1 MDVYRISIIIL
12 KRYLDYWIT
21 SQFLL
26 HLCNYNQLLR
36 LKKKS
41 EKRQILRLK
50 LIASLFDL
58 TASLVHACCPRLEV
72 ISSRVVTSFT
82 VRSQT
87 WQMSWAIIVSVLTG
101 HEKDNS
107 ERKLFYYVYTVD
119 GVACDH
125 LMACLSRDFRHR
137 NQTLLTIFLC
147 QVSMS
152 IFNRWIIGVF

>member
-36 LKKKS
+36 LKKKKS
-41 EKRQILRLK
+41 EKRQILI

-87 WQMSWAIIVSVLTG
+87 WQMSWAIIVSFLTG

-107 ERKLFYYVYTVD
+107 ERKLFYYVYTAD

-125 LMACLSRDFRHR
+125 PMACLSRDFRHR
-137 NQTLLTIFLC
+137 NQTLLTIFF
-147 QVSMS
+147 MS
-152 IFNRWIIGVF
+152 SFNVHF